1 MGQYAGESVI
11 NIGVFVKNLI
21 DWDDVDFEE
30 DVVNIEPWVILLGG
44 VVCFEMWTNDN
55 LLVI

>member
-30 DVVNIEPWVILLGG
+30 DVVNIEP
-44 VVCFEMWTNDN
+44 
-55 LLVI
+55 